1 MIGDKTTIEI
11 KGADWSTF
19 GDIYNCPI
27 ATAIK
32 KHFNIPGAAVDNG
45 KNAFAA
51 LPGDYLVVW
60 DIEGFEGQKDC
71 TLTLTEKSR
80 KHKQGVCY
88 DWFVAQQEFIDV
100 GYKKPLHWAEASSET
115 RKLMGRE

>member
-27 ATAIK
+27 AIVIK

-71 TLTLTEKSR
+71 KLTLTEKSR
-80 KHKQGVCY
+80 KHKPGVCHE
-88 DWFVAQQEFIDV
+88 WFVAQGEFIAA
-100 GYKKPLHWAEASSET
+100 GQRIPFHWPKAGSDT